1 MTQSAG
7 GKWKKQPISADSTS
21 KAELLAWYK
30 TPLKQ
35 SKDIPDYYKDVA
47 MRMGINPIDLANA
60 QVGQLMEDETPDKPE
75 EQKYSSEVLN
85 YIYKFPTRSR
95 ITRARILDE
104 LKDQEQNVKT
114 SIFNKKALVRQD
126 Q

>member
-7 GKWKKQPISADSTS
+7 GKWRKQPISANSTA
-21 KAELLAWYK
+21 KNELLAWSK

-60 QVGQLMEDETPDKPE
+60 QVGQITEQPITEPTE
-75 EQKYSSEVLN
+75 EQKYNSQVLN
-85 YIYKFPTRSR
+85 LIYKYPTRSR
-95 ITRARILDE
+95 ITRARVIHE
-104 LKDQEQNVKT
+104 TKDQDQNVKT